1 MRLINVLPV
10 LVVPGLIAFWA
21 LQHYGF
27 SLIISLLAALASAAL
42 GYFADLK
49 LSEWR
54 NSSRK

>member
-1 MRLINVLPV
+1 MRLISVLPV
-10 LVVPGLIAFWA
+10 LAVSAVIAFWGF
-21 LQHYGF
+21 QHYGF